1 MEVYI
6 AYVCLITVV
15 FLSIYSFVI
24 RKEKIKDLTK
34 LILSIA
40 VTIFVFKVFKSDSR
54 LLHLELFF
62 IGFLTFHYFLSRIS
76 YFRTHLF
83 SLLAIVISSLFLLL
97 AGAKPLY
104 FENISIVFNFS
115 GLIFLPFI
123 GALMWY
129 LSDITAGFV
138 SQFVGFE
145 SSKSID
151 QVMFLFFFG
160 LIAMVASFFGGFFGF
175 FLIGVGLI
183 SSSFY
188 RKDKVS
194 NIALAF
200 LMLSVLFVFM
210 HQFSIENI
218 GLLKAKNIMGLCLG
232 ISGVWF
238 LHILYKSR
246 ANPVVYTII
255 GYLFYLICLS
265 VVILIATQ
273 KNEFGG
279 IDAYLC
285 LLLGT
290 AIGLVSFND
299 FLLSSLVFS
308 SSLLIGFTLLPY
320 TIDTDFKLKK
330 NQTEQLLSSKNLGL
344 EKIIGN
350 YEIDR
355 ETSELF
361 FELGEKGTKTKGT
374 ITNFYGKVNIK
385 KELSSSTF
393 EVYIPVNNLSTNND
407 ARDKELMSEDWLN
420 SSKYPKMTYSSKNL
434 VQTKDGYELKGTF
447 NMLGVSQKVPVFIK
461 LSSIDK
467 ESSSIGP
474 ILSGKSSIN
483 RMNHG
488 MEQDGEGDVVD
499 FVFKIQL
506 KPITDSPE
514 VK

>member
-1 MEVYI
+1 
-6 AYVCLITVV
+6 
-15 FLSIYSFVI
+15 
-24 RKEKIKDLTK
+24 
-34 LILSIA
+34 
-40 VTIFVFKVFKSDSR
+40 
-54 LLHLELFF
+54 
-62 IGFLTFHYFLSRIS
+62 
-76 YFRTHLF
+76 
-83 SLLAIVISSLFLLL
+83 
-97 AGAKPLY
+97 
-104 FENISIVFNFS
+104 
-115 GLIFLPFI
+115 
-123 GALMWY
+123 
-129 LSDITAGFV
+129 
-138 SQFVGFE
+138 
-145 SSKSID
+145 
-151 QVMFLFFFG
+151 
-160 LIAMVASFFGGFFGF
+160 
-175 FLIGVGLI
+175 
-183 SSSFY
+183 
-188 RKDKVS
+188 S

-210 HQFSIENI
+210 HKFSIENI

-385 KELSSSTF
+385 KDLSSSTF

-420 SSKYPKMTYSSKNL
+420 SNKYPKMVYSSKNL
-434 VQTKDGYELKGTF
+434 VQSKDGYELKGTF

-467 ESSSIGP
+467 NSSTGP